1 MKYLVVADL
10 HYSLPKYDWVLS
22 VADRFDAVI
31 IAGDHLDIAST
42 VDWRAQTVV
51 IRKYLDLIA
60 QKSRLITCSGNHDL
74 DSRDASGEKVA
85 RWVRDF
91 SRRGIPSDDASFV
104 MDDVL
109 FTICPWWDG
118 PKARERVGALLAA
131 DALKPKT
138 RWFWLHHAPP
148 DKSPTSWTGQRYFGD
163 AELVEWIE
171 QYAPDI
177 VFSGHVH
184 QSPFARDGSWVDR
197 INTTWVFNAGHT
209 YGAPPPHIIL
219 DTRNNEAVWFS
230 DAGVQSVKL
239 DRPLERPIAPLA
251 ALPEWLTYRD
261 QAGDRTP
268 A

>member
-1 MKYLVVADL
+1 MKCLIVADL
-10 HYSLPKYDWVLS
+10 HYSLAQYDWVLS
-22 VADRFDAVI
+22 MAERFDAVI
-31 IAGDHLDIAST
+31 IAGDHLDISSA
-42 VDWRAQTVV
+42 VDWRAQTIV

-60 QKSRLITCSGNHDL
+60 ARTRLITCSGNHDL

-91 SRRGIPSDDASFV
+91 SRQGIPSDDTSFV
-104 MDDVL
+104 MEDVL

-118 PKARERVGALLAA
+118 PNARARVAAQLAA

-163 AELVEWIE
+163 VELAEWIA
-171 QYAPDI
+171 QYSPDI

-209 YGAPPPHIIL
+209 FGAPPPHIVL
-219 DTRNNEAVWFS
+219 DTVNNEAVWLS
-230 DAGVQSVKL
+230 AAGVQAVRL
-239 DRPLERPIAPLA
+239 DQPLERPVPQLTT
-251 ALPEWLTYRD
+251 LPAWLTSPDRVGD
-261 QAGDRTP
+261 QSP